1 MSCTVEV
8 KKNVAVKNTISK
20 AIGKGSATL
29 AKVEA
34 KIVFNAGDSIS
45 IFIEKQRLLSNFGQS
60 YQALEKSAASYKH
73 HLETFGFLNK
83 LYSEF
88 GNDTLRICTK
98 NLVKIYN
105 CDLKDEF
112 VKEIIQF
119 RYFFLSRMKNFLPIF
134 HFQYH
139 I

>member
-60 YQALEKSAASYKH
+60 YQCPREKRS
-73 HLETFGFLNK
+73 K
-83 LYSEF
+83 L
-88 GNDTLRICTK
+88 
-98 NLVKIYN
+98 
-105 CDLKDEF
+105 
-112 VKEIIQF
+112 
-119 RYFFLSRMKNFLPIF
+119 
-134 HFQYH
+134 
-139 I
+139 